1 MRVILLNLKYF
12 TLLGTLL
19 SFGLFY
25 SSNLWAGSR
34 ILATSGL
41 NSVEGTA
48 GGGITPWAVISGYSS
63 SDEWS
68 ATAHYSAVRL
78 DDFDLDVTG
87 ASISYD
93 NRFEVSFARQELDVL
108 PLNTTIEQH
117 IYSVKTRLYGDI
129 IYGDW
134 PQISAGIIRKENKD
148 FAVPQLLGARDD
160 SGTDYYLA
168 ASKLFLHGVGG
179 YNWLFNASARYSNA
193 NQNGLLG
200 FGDVNKSDKEWLAE
214 ASFAV
219 MPTETVAVGM
229 EYRQQPNV
237 LAAAREDSWRDIFV
251 AWFVNKNLSVSAA
264 YVDLG
269 SIAGL
274 PDQKGYYINFQGY
287 F

>member
-1 MRVILLNLKYF
+1 MKTKLYF
-12 TLLGTLL
+12 LIGFFLV
-19 SFGLFY
+19 GLH
-25 SSNLWAGSR
+25 STDLAAGSR
-34 ILATSGL
+34 ILATSGI
-41 NSVEGTA
+41 NTVEGAA

-68 ATAHYSAVRL
+68 ATGHYSAVRL
-78 DDFDLDVTG
+78 DDFDLDVLG
-87 ASISYD
+87 ASVSYN
-93 NRFEVSFARQELDVL
+93 NRIEVSVTKQSLDVI
-108 PLNTTIEQH
+108 PLNTSIEQQ
-117 IYSVKTRLYGDI
+117 IFSVKARLYGDI
-129 IYGDW
+129 IYGSW
-134 PQISAGIIRKENKD
+134 PQISAGIIHKDNQD

-168 ASKLFLHGVGG
+168 ASKLVLHGVGG

-200 FGDVNKSDKEWLAE
+200 FGDVNNSEKKWLAE

-219 MPTETVAVGM
+219 LPREDLAIGM

-237 LAAAREDSWRDIFV
+237 LASVEEDSWKDFFV
-251 AWFVNKNLSVSAA
+251 AWFVNKNLSISAA

-269 SIAGL
+269 TIAGL
-274 PDQKGYYINFQGY
+274 PDQTGYYINFQGY

>member
-1 MRVILLNLKYF
+1 MLKLKYGIRVG
-12 TLLGTLL
+12 LLLAIL
-19 SFGLFY
+19 S
-25 SSNLWAGSR
+25 SPDSWAGSR

-41 NSVEGTA
+41 NSIEGIA

-68 ATAHYSAVRL
+68 ATAHYSAVNL
-78 DDFDLDVTG
+78 DDFKLDVQG
-87 ASISYD
+87 ASLSFD
-93 NRFEVSFARQELDVL
+93 NRVEIAVAQQSLDVL
-108 PLNTTIEQH
+108 PLNSSIKQQM
-117 IYSVKTRLYGDI
+117 YSVKAHLYGDI
-129 IYGDW
+129 IYGNW
-134 PQISAGIIRKENKD
+134 PQVSAGLIYKENKD
-148 FAVPQLLGARDD
+148 PIIPQLLGARKDT
-160 SGTDYYLA
+160 GTDYYVA
-168 ASKLFLHGVGG
+168 ASKLFLHGAGG

-200 FGDVNKSDKEWLAE
+200 FGDINNDDREWLAE

-219 MPTETVAVGM
+219 MPREDIAVGM

-237 LAAAREDSWRDIFV
+237 LASVEEDSWKDFFI
-251 AWFVNKNLSVSAA
+251 AWFVNKHLSISAA

-274 PDQKGYYINFQGY
+274 PDQTGYYINFQGY

>member
-1 MRVILLNLKYF
+1 MIKPKLYIVILGLLA
-12 TLLGTLL
+12 TL
-19 SFGLFY
+19 FI
-25 SSNLWAGSR
+25 SSAWAGSR

-48 GGGITPWAVISGYSS
+48 GGGITPWAIISGYSS
-63 SDEWS
+63 SEEWS
-68 ATAHYSAVRL
+68 ATTHYSAVRL
-78 DDFDLDVTG
+78 DDFDLGVLG
-87 ASISYD
+87 ASVSYS
-93 NRFEVSFARQELDVL
+93 NRVEVSFSQQKLDVL
-108 PLNTTIEQH
+108 PLSTSIEQR
-117 IYSVKTRLYGDI
+117 IYSVKARLYGDI

-134 PQISAGIIRKENKD
+134 PQISAGIIHKENKD
-148 FAVPQLLGARDD
+148 FEVPQLLGARND

-168 ASKLFLHGVGG
+168 ASKLFLHGAGG

-200 FGDVNKSDKEWLAE
+200 FGDVSNSEKKWLAE

-219 MPTETVAVGM
+219 LPREDLAIGI

-237 LAAAREDSWRDIFV
+237 LASVDEDSWKDFFV
-251 AWFVNKNLSVSAA
+251 AWFVNKNLSISAA

-269 SIAGL
+269 TIAGL
-274 PDQKGYYINFQGY
+274 PDQTGYYINFQGY